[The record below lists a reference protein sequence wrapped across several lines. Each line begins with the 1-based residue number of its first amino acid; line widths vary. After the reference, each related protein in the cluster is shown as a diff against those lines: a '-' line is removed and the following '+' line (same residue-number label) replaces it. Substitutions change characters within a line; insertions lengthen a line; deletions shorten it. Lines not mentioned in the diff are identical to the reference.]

1 MVQMISI
8 DDLDRLLGWM
18 LKDQLQLLEVSEGN
32 ARIRLRMADGRSG
45 MPGQRV
51 KAKVLARG
59 LGRFVPAHPRSGEPA
74 LKVGDHVDAGGI
86 VGFIQND
93 AMLLPIV
100 SGQAGDVREVHVAA
114 GSLLGFGAPVLT
126 LMVEPEP

>member
-18 LKDQLQLLEVSEGN
+18 LKDQLNVLEVSEGD
-32 ARIRLRMADGRSG
+32 ACIRLKIADRPG
-45 MPGQRV
+45 MPAPRV
-51 KAKVLARG
+51 EAKVLTRG
-59 LGRFVPAHPRSGEPA
+59 LGRFLPAHPRSGEPA

-93 AMLLPIV
+93 AVLLPII
-100 SGQAGDVREVHVAA
+100 SGQAGEVREVHVAA

-126 LMVEPEP
+126 LMVEA